1 MMQRFIRHGERI
13 WFATGCCFIFALG
26 VGILQWLGVIR

>member
-1 MMQRFIRHGERI
+1 MQRFIRHGERI

-26 VGILQWLGVIR
+26 VGILMQIGVIR